1 MAKRKTKP
9 RKRKEF
15 PILHASRRLLA
26 PIDDSLR
33 ALREEPAHGNRTL
46 FYDQLVVA
54 HLLAFFNTS
63 VKGLRTIED
72 VFESRTV
79 QRNLKMP
86 RVPKSTLSDAHR
98 VFDPELLKPVIQR
111 LKNKMPAT
119 IHDPKLAEV
128 VEDLIAVDGTFF
140 SVAPRVLWA
149 LHGRPNDPDAPPTRG
164 AFRADVHFDV
174 VRGVPEQVIVSDGR
188 LAEQTSLARC
198 LESGKLYIMDRAYQ
212 GFDLYADIVEAESDF
227 VVRMREA
234 MATQCVAVQP
244 LSAEDV
250 AAGVIRDEHVS
261 FPSDRAKRLRGQ
273 LMRVVEFEFVDR
285 HGQPCTVR
293 LLTNRLDLPA
303 ETIVL
308 IYRYRWQ
315 VELFFR
321 WLKCLVNL
329 RHFFSESKNGTTLQ
343 IYVAV
348 IATLLLA
355 LKTNARPNKYDFNLV
370 ELVITG
376 LIPADEAMAI
386 SKRRHREREL
396 ARLAR
401 LRKQG

>member
-1 MAKRKTKP
+1 VAKGKAKP
-9 RKRKEF
+9 RERKKF
-15 PILHASRRLLA
+15 PILHAGRRLLA
-26 PIDDSLR
+26 PIDDCLKAIR
-33 ALREEPAHGNRTL
+33 TEPAHGNRTL

-63 VKGLRTIED
+63 AKSLRTIED
-72 VFESRTV
+72 VFESSTV
-79 QRNLKMP
+79 RRNLKMP
-86 RVPKSTLSDAHR
+86 RVPKSTLSDAQR

-119 IHDPKLAEV
+119 IHDPKLAEI
-128 VEDLIAVDGTFF
+128 VEDLVAVDGTFF

-149 LHGRPNDPDAPPTRG
+149 LHGRPNDPNAPPTRG

-174 VRGVPEQVIVSDGR
+174 VRGVPEQVMVSDGR
-188 LAEQTSLARC
+188 LAEQVSLAQRI
-198 LESGKLYIMDRAYQ
+198 ESGKLYILDRAYQ
-212 GFDLYADIVEAESDF
+212 GFDLYADIVEAKSDF

-234 MATQCVAVQP
+234 ITMQCVAVQP
-244 LSAEDV
+244 LSADDQ
-250 AAGVIRDEHVS
+250 AAGVVRDEHVDLCS
-261 FPSDRAKRLRGQ
+261 YRAKRLRDFP
-273 LMRVVEFEFVDR
+273 MRVVEFEFVDR

-293 LLTNRLDLPA
+293 LLTNRVDLPA

-329 RHFFSESKNGTTLQ
+329 RHFFSESQNGATLQ

-355 LKTNARPNKYDFNLV
+355 LKTNARPNKYDFNLI

-376 LIPADEAMAI
+376 LIPANEAMAI

-401 LRKQG
+401 LKKQG